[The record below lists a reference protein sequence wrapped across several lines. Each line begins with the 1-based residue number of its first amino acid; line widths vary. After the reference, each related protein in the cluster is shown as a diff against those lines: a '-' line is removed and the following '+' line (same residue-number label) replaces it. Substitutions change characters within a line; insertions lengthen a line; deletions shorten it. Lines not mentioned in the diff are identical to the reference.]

1 MKRPGQKTGE
11 FTLRLNKNNC
21 TYLIAPCLLGLLLS
35 GCIVPNKKLLQ
46 VQNDVEL
53 LKQGQDQLREANKT
67 MSSGLE
73 SKLNFVKA
81 GTETSRKSTKKSV
94 ADTSARIDTL
104 QADFQRLSGRFEE
117 LKYGAEKS
125 STQNNVFLE
134 TANERMTVA
143 ERKTSELE
151 AQLAELKLTVTTLID
166 EKKQQEE
173 AKESA
178 NDIYKAGLDA
188 INDKKTK
195 EAKDK
200 FKQYLKEAPDGPLA
214 NNAQFW
220 IGESYY
226 VEGNYER
233 AILEYDEV
241 LNKYPDGGKV
251 PAAMLKQAMAFEKI
265 KNLKTSQALFKKLV
279 KKFPDSD
286 EAKVAK
292 KKIKTKKKAKK
303 KVEKK

>member
-1 MKRPGQKTGE
+1 M
-11 FTLRLNKNNC
+11 RLNKSNC
-21 TYLIAPCLLGLLLS
+21 TYLIAPFLLGLLLP
-35 GCIVPNKKLLQ
+35 GCIVPNKELIQ
-46 VQNDVEL
+46 VQSDVEL
-53 LKQGQDQLREANKT
+53 LKQGQAQLREANKT
-67 MSSGLE
+67 MGSNLE
-73 SKLNFVKA
+73 SKLNFVKT
-81 GTETSRKSTKKSV
+81 GTETSRKGTQKSV
-94 ADTSARIDTL
+94 ADTSARVDTL

-134 TANERMTVA
+134 TAEERMTAA
-143 ERKTSELE
+143 ETKTSELE

-166 EKKQQEE
+166 ERKQQEE

-178 NDIYKAGLDA
+178 KDIYKAGLDA

-195 EAKDK
+195 EGREK
-200 FKQYLKEAPDGPLA
+200 FKQYLNEAPDGPLA

-226 VEGNYER
+226 DEGNYER

-241 LNKYPDGGKV
+241 LKKYPDGGKV

-265 KNLKTSQALFKKLV
+265 RSIKTSQALFQKLV
-279 KKFPDSD
+279 KKFPGSD

-292 KKIKTKKKAKK
+292 KKLKTKKKAKK
-303 KVEKK
+303 KVKKKVEKK

>member
-21 TYLIAPCLLGLLLS
+21 TYLIAPFLLGLLLS

-143 ERKTSELE
+143 ETKTSELE
-151 AQLAELKLTVTTLID
+151 AQLAKLKLTVTTLID

-188 INDKKTK
+188 VNDKKTK